1 MLPPVTL
8 TRLRRGAIAG
18 AAALSMAIAG
28 AAPAQATHKNQR
40 ALLGVLAGAAIVG
53 ILANDARQKRAQP
66 RYVEEPRYPAPQP
79 QYFAPRYDDDARYD
93 DRRRYDDDRYGDRRY
108 DDRRYDDRR
117 YDDRRYEAPR
127 YQPVP
132 QYASPV
138 TDAFREYS
146 VASRRAIQT
155 RLRAYGYYR
164 GAIDGIYGPGTRNA
178 IEAYARDTGNSGL
191 LGTRNGTVTLLNGL
205 LA

>member
-28 AAPAQATHKNQR
+28 TAPAQATHKNQR

-93 DRRRYDDDRYGDRRY
+93 DRYG
-108 DDRRYDDRR
+108 DRRYDDRR

-138 TDAFREYS
+138 TEAFREYS